1 MEATIRYEQAGETVG
16 TLELPIRNQT
26 LELKAGDV
34 PAGLTHLAVHLDAF
48 TAQAGEDGFF
58 LVPNTRHL
66 GCSALTYFRERPD
79 TEAVFRSQVMPV
91 YAAKHGAT
99 AILAVVEGM
108 PFEYELV
115 AGVRGGRYYLYP
127 RFLLDGKQPFED
139 IVIRFLP
146 VEGTEADWCGLAR
159 RYRRYQLER
168 GACEPLRERCQRYP
182 VLAEAAQGP
191 EVRIR
196 LGWKPS
202 PTTVPE
208 QTEETEPPMHVA
220 VTFDRAGD
228 IVEEFHR
235 QGIDQA
241 EFCLVG
247 WNRSGHDGCFPDL
260 FPVEP
265 KLGGEEALL
274 RLTRKA
280 RDYGY
285 LISCHTA
292 PTSGYTLARR
302 FDRSHLMMDRNGNW
316 DHGGYTV
323 GGLCGGRPY
332 RYCPKEAYEK
342 LAVQDFKDMAR
353 LGFRGIHYQD
363 VLSIVR
369 PVACHNPLHP
379 LTSTE
384 AGEWRRRTLELGR
397 ETFGGS
403 SSEGAWDF
411 CVKSLDYVLYT
422 LFRLQ
427 EELPG
432 ICDQRIPFWQIVY
445 HGIVLYNSFCAT
457 VNAAIKSD
465 PALSLLNLG
474 FGGRPL
480 LYYYSRFKGEGKD
493 WMGMEDL
500 TCATDDELRAGVRR
514 IKAEYERYKTVRDL
528 QFEFLEEYEELADN
542 VTRTRYGNGTVLVVN
557 RSATPFTWNGRAVPP
572 MSFVR
577 IDPVLETTP

>member
-1 MEATIRYEQAGETVG
+1 M
-16 TLELPIRNQT
+16 
-26 LELKAGDV
+26 ELKAQDV
-34 PAGLTHLAVHLDAF
+34 PTGLSHLAVHIDGF
-48 TAQAGEDGFF
+48 TASSGDDGFF
-58 LVPNTRHL
+58 LVPSMSNV
-66 GCSALTYFRERPD
+66 GCSTLTTFHERPD
-79 TEAVFRSQVMPV
+79 TETAFRNQVMPIFGV
-91 YAAKHGAT
+91 KHGDGAV
-99 AILAVVEGM
+99 LAVVEGM

-115 AGVRGGRYYLYP
+115 MGVRDGEYYLYP
-127 RFLLDGKQPFED
+127 RFLLNGERPFED

-146 VEGTEADWCGLAR
+146 VEGQDVGWCDLAR
-159 RYRRYQLER
+159 RYRRYQLDR
-168 GACEPLRERCQRYP
+168 GACEPLRERAKRYP

-196 LGWKPS
+196 MGWKPS
-202 PTTVPE
+202 PTAVPE

-228 IVEEFHR
+228 IVEEFRR

-302 FDRSHLMMDRNGNW
+302 FNEDHLTMDRDGNW
-316 DHGGYTV
+316 DHGGYTN
-323 GGLCGGRPY
+323 GGLSGGRPY

-342 LAVQDFKDMAR
+342 LALQDFEDMGR

-369 PVACHNPLHP
+369 PVRCHNPLHP

-397 ETFGGS
+397 DAFGGS

-411 CVKSLDYVLYT
+411 CVSALDCVLYVL
-422 LFRLQ
+422 FRV
-427 EELPG
+427 EAKLPD
-432 ICDQRIPFWQIVY
+432 ICDRRIPFWHVVY

-457 VNAAIKSD
+457 VNAAVKPD
-465 PALSLLNLG
+465 PTLPLLNIQY
-474 FGGRPL
+474 GGRPL
-480 LYYYSRFKGEGKD
+480 LYFYSRFKGNGKD
-493 WMGMEDL
+493 WMGEQDL
-500 TCATDDELRAGVRR
+500 TCATDEELREGVRR
-514 IKAEYERYKTVRDL
+514 IKVGYERYKLVRDL
-528 QFEFLEEYEELADN
+528 QYEYMEDYEELTEDAAR
-542 VTRTRYGNGTVLVVN
+542 VLYGNGTVLIVN
-557 RSATPFTWNGRAVPP
+557 RGSDAFTWEGHSVEP
-572 MSFVR
+572 MSFAR
-577 IDPVLETTP
+577 IDPA